1 MFGNMMKNL
10 GDMAKLKSMQD
21 ALKKEEIT
29 HEHAG
34 VKVTI
39 RGDMQIQRIEIAG
52 VENRQVAD
60 AINEA
65 MKKIQTEAAKKLMS
79 MGGWSTT
86 LFCHPDQ
93 H

>member
-1 MFGNMMKNL
+1 MKNL
-10 GDMAKLKSMQD
+10 GDMAKLKGMQD

-29 HEHAG
+29 HEHGG

-39 RGDMQIQRIEIAG
+39 RGDMQIQKIEIDG
-52 VENRQVAD
+52 VENRHVAD

-79 MGGWSTT
+79 MTG
-86 LFCHPDQ
+86 
-93 H
+93 